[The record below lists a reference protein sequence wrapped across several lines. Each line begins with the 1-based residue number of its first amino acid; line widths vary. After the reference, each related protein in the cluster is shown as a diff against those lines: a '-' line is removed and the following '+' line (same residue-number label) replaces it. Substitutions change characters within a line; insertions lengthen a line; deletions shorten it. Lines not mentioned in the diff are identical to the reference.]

1 MKKLIKQIVFL
12 FVLTIAG
19 LNANSQ
25 EEFIQPPSKK
35 ITQFSFTQLFGG
47 VVVVSAL
54 LDGFP
59 DTLNFIFD
67 TGSSG
72 ISLDSSTVDYFKL
85 KPVPTERTIRGIAG
99 IRKVSFLMNRKLQLP
114 GLSVDSLN
122 FHINDYSILTSVYG
136 IKIDGIAGYSIF
148 SRYIIKIDY
157 DNNKMEFWT
166 KGTMRYPKGGTL
178 FKPNIGT
185 LVVQSARVKDA
196 ITVNTKFLYDI
207 GAALCLL
214 LTKEFVQD
222 SSFISKSR
230 KIYIKEAEGVGGKID
245 MQLTVIKEMRLGQ
258 YRFRNIPTYIFDDVN
273 NITSYPYMGG
283 LIGND
288 ILRRFNTI
296 FNYEKE
302 EFYLTPN
309 RHYVDPFDYAYT
321 GVELYMVDGVVTA
334 GDVATGSPAE
344 TAGLRE
350 GDIIISINKNF
361 SNDLNAM
368 KYALQTLNE
377 RIKIIVRRDNDLKEI
392 EFKAKSILGK
402 K

>member
-12 FVLTIAG
+12 SVLTIAG

-85 KPVPTERTIRGIAG
+85 KPIPTERTIRGIAG

-136 IKIDGIAGYSIF
+136 IKIDGIVGYSIF

-166 KGTMRYPKGGTL
+166 KGTMRYPKGGT
-178 FKPNIGT
+178 
-185 LVVQSARVKDA
+185 
-196 ITVNTKFLYDI
+196 
-207 GAALCLL
+207 
-214 LTKEFVQD
+214 
-222 SSFISKSR
+222 
-230 KIYIKEAEGVGGKID
+230 
-245 MQLTVIKEMRLGQ
+245 
-258 YRFRNIPTYIFDDVN
+258 
-273 NITSYPYMGG
+273 
-283 LIGND
+283 
-288 ILRRFNTI
+288 
-296 FNYEKE
+296 
-302 EFYLTPN
+302 
-309 RHYVDPFDYAYT
+309 
-321 GVELYMVDGVVTA
+321 
-334 GDVATGSPAE
+334 
-344 TAGLRE
+344 
-350 GDIIISINKNF
+350 
-361 SNDLNAM
+361 
-368 KYALQTLNE
+368 
-377 RIKIIVRRDNDLKEI
+377 
-392 EFKAKSILGK
+392 
-402 K
+402 

>member
-47 VVVVSAL
+47 VVVVHAL

-85 KPVPTERTIRGIAG
+85 KPIPTERTIRGIAG
-99 IRKVSFLMNRKLQLP
+99 IRKVSFLMNRKLHLP

-136 IKIDGIAGYSIF
+136 IKIDGIVGYSIF

-245 MQLTVIKEMRLGQ
+245 MQLTVIKEMKLGQ
-258 YRFRNIPTYIFDDVN
+258 YRFKNIPTYIFDDVN

-309 RHYVDPFDYAYT
+309 RHYLDPFDYAYT
-321 GVELYMVDGVVTA
+321 GLELYMVDGVVTA

-392 EFKAKSILGK
+392 EFRAKSILSK